1 MLSMITNQFF
11 LNPKSEMVSAKIVD
25 ALAEKMRDGMLKVNT
40 AYKEAKYEVSFA
52 YSCSS
57 DLNPIRQSL
66 DIITKHLSILSRS
79 LKSEQVLFK
88 RNFSSSEKEE
98 ESNHM
103 GKNGNEDSI
112 NESCTPE
119 EQGETDLSKAAF
131 TAANSYMKT
140 GSYSSPFNQC
150 CSIDGDKKGHTCEEK
165 HQKSVQFKPTS
176 GQSKHKRAQSLSPS
190 RSRQDSES
198 GDIPHTNETNDRS
211 EQRKSLPVPL
221 MSLFSTSQSG
231 TPKNEINTPSHNHRN
246 HSKEGN
252 ISDSN
257 QQTVNSVRS
266 FLNLNRLSGTLPKP
280 PQRSERQIGPDDQQI
295 LVAYLEKLR
304 DPLLSLAVECG
315 TVLDCIRDS
324 LCDQLDMSN
333 NSDASIQHTSFWRYL
348 LHTLQIKTVHTE
360 DYQNF
365 LDKRKRNASFLC
377 NCSETLRLRITQFD
391 QCEKKRMQALYNINF
406 SRMRGERLD
415 LGVRDELFLVFFFI
429 FTMREVASNLE
440 QMAVEMRKM
449 QEKTQ
454 AQIKKDKKHKKKK
467 RLYMPQIT
475 TQTWKKWFYSNS
487 YQEVQD
493 RGGYSF
499 GYLKHNMPTNVGQ
512 RDLEEEYRLSQL
524 STNRNN
530 SNVITVDDISIT
542 SSNDANFNYG
552 QTANRKKTRNGK
564 QKADDDIALTQLEAG
579 PTAALNSTKP
589 PPLLRLRYQLWLTLR
604 YLQNYEFRFALK
616 LSAAVGIL
624 TIPAWLPDYQLWFAA
639 VRGQW
644 AALTVRK

>member
-11 LNPKSEMVSAKIVD
+11 LNPKSEMVSAKTVD

-66 DIITKHLSILSRS
+66 DIVTKHLSILSRS

-103 GKNGNEDSI
+103 GENGDEDSI

-140 GSYSSPFNQC
+140 GSHSSPFNQC
-150 CSIDGDKKGHTCEEK
+150 CTIDGDKKEHACEEI
-165 HQKSVQFKPTS
+165 HQKSVQFMPTR
-176 GQSKHKRAQSLSPS
+176 GQSKYKRARSLSPS

-198 GDIPHTNETNDRS
+198 GDIHHTNETNDRS

-221 MSLFSTSQSG
+221 MSLLSTSQPG
-231 TPKNEINTPSHNHRN
+231 TPKNESNTPSHNHQN
-246 HSKEGN
+246 HSKEGS

-257 QQTVNSVRS
+257 QQTMNSVRS

-315 TVLDCIRDS
+315 AVLDCIRDS

-360 DYQNF
+360 NYQNF

-377 NCSETLRLRITQFD
+377 NCSETLRLRIMQFD
-391 QCEKKRMQALYNINF
+391 QCEKKRMQALYKINF
-406 SRMRGERLD
+406 SHMRGERLD

-440 QMAVEMRKM
+440 QMAVETRKL

-499 GYLKHNMPTNVGQ
+499 GYLQHNMPTNVGQ

-552 QTANRKKTRNGK
+552 QTTNRKNTRNGK
-564 QKADDDIALTQLEAG
+564 QKADDAIVLTQLEAG
-579 PTAALNSTKP
+579 PTTALNSTKP
-589 PPLLRLRYQLWLTLR
+589 PPLLRLRYQLWLILR

-639 VRGQW
+639 IRGQW

>member
-103 GKNGNEDSI
+103 GKNGDEDSI

>member
-11 LNPKSEMVSAKIVD
+11 LNPKSEMVSAKTVD

-66 DIITKHLSILSRS
+66 DIVTKHLSILSRS

-103 GKNGNEDSI
+103 GENGDEDSI

-150 CSIDGDKKGHTCEEK
+150 CTIDGDKKEHACEEI
-165 HQKSVQFKPTS
+165 HQKSVQFMPTR
-176 GQSKHKRAQSLSPS
+176 GQSKYKRARSLSPS

-198 GDIPHTNETNDRS
+198 GDIHHTNETNDRS

-221 MSLFSTSQSG
+221 MSLLSTSQPG
-231 TPKNEINTPSHNHRN
+231 TPKNESNTPSHNHQN
-246 HSKEGN
+246 HSKEGS

-257 QQTVNSVRS
+257 QQTMNSVRS

-315 TVLDCIRDS
+315 AVLDCIRDS

-360 DYQNF
+360 NYQNF

-377 NCSETLRLRITQFD
+377 NCSETLRLRIMQFD
-391 QCEKKRMQALYNINF
+391 QCEEKRMQALYKINF
-406 SRMRGERLD
+406 SHMRGERLD

-440 QMAVEMRKM
+440 QMAVETRKL

-499 GYLKHNMPTNVGQ
+499 GYLQHNMPTNVGQ

-552 QTANRKKTRNGK
+552 QTTNRKNTRNGK
-564 QKADDDIALTQLEAG
+564 QKADDAIVLTQLEAG
-579 PTAALNSTKP
+579 PTTALNSTKP
-589 PPLLRLRYQLWLTLR
+589 PPLLRLRYQLWLILR

-639 VRGQW
+639 IRGQW